1 MSATFYTPAG
11 GPPPPSP
18 RLRELFSKVGENSI
32 RELVSVFYDQIAIS
46 EIRGMFPEDLEESKV
61 KSADFMVQ
69 VLGGPPYYVQKYGPP
84 KMRARHLPFP
94 IDEKARRSWLSCYRK
109 AIKDWEADEESKEIL
124 WQFLQDFSSW
134 MVNKASSQ
142 E

>member
-1 MSATFYTPAG
+1 MSAIFYTPPG

-18 RLRELFSKVGENSI
+18 RLRELFAKVGEDSI
-32 RELVSVFYDQIAIS
+32 RELVSVFYDQIAVS
-46 EIRGMFPEDLEESKV
+46 EIRSMFPEDLEESKV

-94 IDEKARRSWLSCYRK
+94 IDEKARRVWLSCYRK

>member
-1 MSATFYTPAG
+1 MSATFYTPPG

-18 RLRELFSKVGENSI
+18 RLRELFAKIGEDPI

-46 EIRGMFPEDLEESKV
+46 EIRWMFPEDLEESKV

-94 IDEKARRSWLSCYRK
+94 IDEKARRVWLSCYRK